1 MPYTLSMI
9 FIETSAFSRLIY
21 DYMSE
26 EEYLGL
32 QSYLLQRPSAG
43 SVVPGSG
50 GVRKLRWS
58 MEGRGK
64 RGGSRVIYYWKQA
77 NDEIWLLTLYAKN
90 ETENIPNHILRRI
103 AEEIKNG

>member
-1 MPYTLSMI
+1 MI
-9 FIETSAFSRLIY
+9 FIETPVFTRLIY
-21 DYMSE
+21 GYMSE

-32 QSYLLQRPSAG
+32 QSYLLQHPSAG
-43 SVVPGSG
+43 TVVPGSG
-50 GVRKLRWS
+50 GVRKIRWS

-77 NDEIWLLTLYAKN
+77 DDEIWLLTLYAKN
-90 ETENIPNHILRRI
+90 ETENIPSHILRKI

>member
-1 MPYTLSMI
+1 MI
-9 FIETSAFSRLIY
+9 FIETSSFTRHIY

-32 QSYLLQRPSAG
+32 QGYLLQRPSAG
-43 SVVPGSG
+43 SIVPGSG

-58 MEGRGK
+58 MAGRGK
-64 RGGSRVIYYWKQA
+64 RGGSRIIYYWKQA
-77 NDEIWLLTLYAKN
+77 DDEIWLLTLYAKN
-90 ETENIPNHILRRI
+90 ETENIPAHILRRI